1 MKEWYFDSYPWTIKF
16 TEDFMTEITINSP
29 DYEKDEICSISDK
42 VMQWIIEAN
51 PNSWIKKTDY
61 RKLTKRPTSTW
72 MSFDN
77 LLTIQAQLKV
87 SDIHVWRGD
96 FPVFKM
102 WNEQIRVWFEYW
114 SEDEWNPFS
123 WEFWKTV
130 VSFDDSRILFFDWL
144 DPNQKR
150 QILTE
155 WSVNRE
161 YKLLRTDEQWKE
173 FIQKFRLNIHLEKG
187 WFGISCRFI
196 NAAIP
201 RLEDMKGIPNDFKK
215 FANYPSGLVVV
226 SAPTNNGKSFTLNAM
241 IDYINRNFEKHII
254 TIEDPIEAMFE
265 PKKSK
270 FTQRQVGSDTL
281 STMKASKDV
290 LRQDGNVALVW
301 EVRTAE
307 ELEAAINLAINGL
320 LVFITS
326 HSSNAESLFNLVY
339 SIAPA
344 DRRSQIIAD
353 FSSVLVWVLCQRL
366 NRKQVINQQT
376 WAEETKYLTSYEL
389 LVNNN
394 KLRSALRPNELW
406 RIDFK
411 VVSNNLKSEWI
422 MYWNIHMNQYLLEQL
437 RDKESW
443 FDLEDAFKMTHD
455 VEWLK
460 KLLTDEWFQIPP
472 QIIAKFI

>member
-1 MKEWYFDSYPWTIKF
+1 MNEWYFDKYEWVVKF
-16 TEDFMTEITINSP
+16 TEDFMSEITINSP
-29 DYEKDEICSISDK
+29 EYEKKYICSISDQI
-42 VMQWIIEAN
+42 MEQIIESN
-51 PNSWIKKTDY
+51 PDAWIKKTDY
-61 RKLTKRPTSTW
+61 KRLSKRPTSTW
-72 MSFDN
+72 MSFDK
-77 LLTIQAQLKV
+77 LLTIQADAKV
-87 SDIHVWRGD
+87 SDIHVGRWD
-96 FPVFKM
+96 FPIFKM
-102 WNEQIRVWFEYW
+102 GNDQLRVWFEY
-114 SEDEWNPFS
+114 EWAEVFTWP
-123 WEFWKTV
+123 FWKTV
-130 VSFDDSRILFFDWL
+130 LSFDDSRILFFDWL
-144 DPNQKR
+144 DPNQKT
-150 QILTE
+150 QLLTE

-161 YKLLRTDEQWKE
+161 YKLLRTDEEWKE

-187 WFGISCRFI
+187 WFAISCRYI

-320 LVFITS
+320 LVFVTS
-326 HSSNAESLFNLVY
+326 HAASSQMLFEYVN
-339 SIAPA
+339 SISPS

-353 FSSVLVWVLCQRL
+353 FSSVLVWILCQRL
-366 NRKQVINQQT
+366 NRKQVVDQDT
-376 WAEETKYLTSYEL
+376 WEEKTLYLTSYEL

-394 KLRSALRPNELW
+394 KLKSALRPNEQW

-411 VVSNNLKSEWI
+411 AVWNNVLSEWK
-422 MYWNIHMNQYLLEQL
+422 MYWNIHVNHYLMEKLK
-437 RDKESW
+437 DPDSW
-443 FDLEDAFKMTHD
+443 FDIHDCFKMTYD

-460 KLLTDEWFQIPP
+460 KILIENWFSIPP
-472 QIIAKFI
+472 EITAKYI